1 MAKKNEFKP
10 DRFRSDIL
18 GKLIFTK
25 KERLSLLRW
34 TLFSVVCLAGLIV
47 QDVALYRLTL
57 LEACADIA
65 PCLIMMVAIMQ
76 GAESGSIFA
85 LVASSIFY
93 FSGSAPGAYVIP
105 LITIPAIFV
114 AIFRQGSLRKGF
126 FTILLCSAAGML
138 MYEMCVFGIGLFLG
152 QTTADRLIQMLL
164 SAALSL
170 IVVPLVYPVLLAIG
184 KIGGET
190 WIE

>member
-1 MAKKNEFKP
+1 MAKKNDFKP

-18 GKLIFTK
+18 GKVILTK
-25 KERLSLLRW
+25 KERMSVMRW
-34 TLFSVVCLAGLIV
+34 TLFSLVCLAGLIV
-47 QDVALYRLTL
+47 QDVALYRVTL
-57 LEACADIA
+57 YEARTDIV
-65 PCLIMMVAIMQ
+65 PLLIMMVAVMQ

-85 LVASSIFY
+85 VIAACFYY
-93 FSGSAPGAYVIP
+93 FSGSAPGAQVIP

-126 FTILLCSAAGML
+126 FTILLCSAAGIL
-138 MYEMCVFGIGLFLG
+138 MYEMSIFGIGLFLD
-152 QTTADRLIQMLL
+152 QTTVDRLPQMLL

-170 IVVPLVYPVLLAIG
+170 IVVPLVYPILLAIG